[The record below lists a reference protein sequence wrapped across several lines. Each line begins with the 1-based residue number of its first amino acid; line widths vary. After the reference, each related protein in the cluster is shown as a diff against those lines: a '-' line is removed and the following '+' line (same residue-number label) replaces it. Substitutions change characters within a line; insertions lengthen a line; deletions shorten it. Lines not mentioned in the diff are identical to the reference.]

1 MPATQS
7 PGVGGCV
14 CRLGSHDLV
23 SVLLT
28 KVHEVL
34 VVPDGLVSH
43 LVSPLLHGLHV
54 GLHDGGLGD
63 LPHGRSHEGP
73 GLGETKTVA
82 HCWGSGH
89 GSDGSSNRDRVVL
102 GENSRGG
109 HRSHGNPSSGVGVGH
124 GPVEENLGLG
134 VGRGDSENNLG

>member
-7 PGVGGCV
+7 PGVRGCV

-34 VVPDGLVSH
+34 VVLDGLVSH

-54 GLHDGGLGD
+54 SLHDGGLGD
-63 LPHGRSHEGP
+63 LPHGGRHEGP
-73 GLGETKTVA
+73 GLRETETVG
-82 HCWGSGH
+82 HLGGSGH
-89 GSDGSSNRDRVVL
+89 GSDWSSNRDGVVL

-109 HRSHGNPSSGVGVGH
+109 HGNPSSGVGVGQ
-124 GPVEENLGLG
+124 GSVEENLGLG